1 MKKLNELRQQRAKL
15 NERNTDLIAM
25 MEKHPDDTDKRPGK
39 LTDEQITSEYEAN
52 ETQIKAL
59 DAEISALEAKQK
71 VWADRRAATAD
82 NQRRYG
88 ASAGV
93 AVPVTTATD
102 PEEEEDEEEGGAGG
116 AKVGGG
122 KSQTVIRVRPPAPGI
137 RMAQVLR
144 AVGALS
150 IGKRDIA
157 MKILED
163 HPQVRT
169 AMEASNFSAGGAWI
183 PENYVA
189 EMIELLRP
197 ISVVMSMG
205 VTQMPLVNGT
215 LTLPKITGGATAAY
229 IGESVNIPISQ
240 LTGGQVKAAAHKL
253 AVMVPMSN
261 DLLRYAVPSADI
273 TVRNDMVRA
282 AAQTRD
288 AAQIR
293 DDGTGNAPKGLR
305 YWAPAGQVET
315 MTATPDLTKVDKDL
329 NLLITNLLAANVFS
343 IPRQNGVPPQSD
355 VVGMNSVG
363 WLMSP
368 RTWSYLMT
376 LRDGNGNRA
385 YPEMNDGLLKGFP
398 YAVTSLIPENLGGGS
413 NETEV
418 YFAAFSDVI
427 IAQDPRV
434 EVEISNVAAYHDGS
448 NVQAAFSLDQTV
460 IRLIMNDD
468 LIVRHPEAVSV
479 LTGVTWT

>member
-15 NERNTDLIAM
+15 NDRNNDLVAM
-25 MEKHPDDTDKRPGK
+25 MEKHPDDPDKRPGK
-39 LTDEQITSEYEAN
+39 LTDDQINSEYEAN
-52 ETQIKAL
+52 KTQIESL
-59 DAEISALEAKQK
+59 DAEIKTLEDKQK
-71 VWADRRAATAD
+71 VWADRKAATVA
-82 NQRRYG
+82 NQTKYG
-88 ASAGV
+88 ASAGT
-93 AVPVTTATD
+93 AVPTTTVAD
-102 PEEEEDEEEGGAGG
+102 PEEDDDEGGE
-116 AKVGGG
+116 GGG
-122 KSQTVIRVRPPAPGI
+122 DSKISGGSRRQIIQVKAPLPGV

-144 AVGALS
+144 AIGALHV
-150 IGKRDIA
+150 GKRDIA
-157 MKILED
+157 MKILEQ
-163 HPQVRT
+163 HPEVRA
-169 AMEASNFSAGGAWI
+169 AMEASNFSTGGAWI

-189 EMIELLRP
+189 EMIALLRP

-205 VTQMPLVNGT
+205 VTEMPLVNGT

-240 LTGGQVKAAAHKL
+240 LSGGQVKAAAHKL

-288 AAQIR
+288 AAHIR
-293 DDGTGNAPKGLR
+293 DDGTGNAPRGIR

-385 YPEMNDGLLKGFP
+385 FPEMADGLLKGFP
-398 YAVTSLIPENLGGGS
+398 YAVTSQIPENLGGGS

-418 YFAAFSDVI
+418 YFGAFSDVV

-434 EVEISNVAAYHDGS
+434 EVEISNTAAYHDGS

-468 LIVRHPEAVSV
+468 LIVRHPEAISV
-479 LTGVTWT
+479 LTGVTW